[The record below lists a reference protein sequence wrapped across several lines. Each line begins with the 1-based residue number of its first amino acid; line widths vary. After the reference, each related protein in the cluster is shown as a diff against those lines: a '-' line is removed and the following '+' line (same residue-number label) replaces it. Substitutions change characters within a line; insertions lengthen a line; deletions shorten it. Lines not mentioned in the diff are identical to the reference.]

1 MAYVANEQEN
11 QQNQQGTGAVSPSAP
26 GGVQLSP
33 NSGIGGAG
41 TAAAGTNPTAAA
53 PNAGGSFGNISQYV
67 AANQGQAQ
75 NLANTVTNPINQ
87 QYQTLQGQNTSVLG
101 GIQNNVN
108 AGYTAQDQNL
118 LAQEA
123 ANPVS
128 FANNSSNV
136 SSFQKQLNDQ
146 YTGPQSAEADTGF
159 QNQQAAVNNAIST
172 GQTETQTPAGQS
184 QLLQNVE
191 QNPNQS
197 VTSLNQAILSN
208 DTNAQ
213 GQVTNA
219 FNNFGNLS
227 TQLTNGAN
235 AIDTSIAAN
244 TANAQAA
251 NSAANQQ
258 INDQFNG
265 INTAVNNQLGAAN
278 TQNQN
283 YVNNYNNAVAAFAS
297 PASLAGLTP
306 DLSSQLG
313 LTPQQVMD
321 LTVATNNANTSV
333 LKADPNF
340 GNMSQAVAINNDQFL
355 NQAAM
360 PGVVDPNQVATP
372 QQFQQLQALLA
383 LNGGNNTSVLN
394 PANANEAGTYTA
406 PTLNGSFNYNAALQ
420 NAQNTELQSQQ
431 AAQALSDQE
440 YNAALAQHNASKGG
454 WLGDVEKAAE
464 TVFPVTYLANAA
476 LANKTTG
483 QTGGP
488 VGGGAGKI
496 VNTAMNYAPAALLAK
511 GLAPAAG
518 AAGTAGTGTALV
530 TTAADVAPDVVAA
543 ANGAAIIPRSPNLA
557 FDGLAED
564 LHKKLE
570 KVGN

>member
-1 MAYVANEQEN
+1 MAYVANDQEN
-11 QQNQQGTGAVSPSAP
+11 EQNQQGTGAVSPSAP

-53 PNAGGSFGNISQYV
+53 PNAGGSFGSLNQYV

-75 NLANTVTNPINQ
+75 NLANQVTAPINQ
-87 QYQTLQGQNTSVLG
+87 QYQTLQNQNASTLG
-101 GIQNNVN
+101 GIQGQVN
-108 AGYTAQDQNL
+108 QGYTPEDTGL

-136 SSFQKQLNDQ
+136 ASFQKQLNDQ
-146 YTGPQSAEADTGF
+146 YTGPQSAEGTTNF

-208 DTNAQ
+208 NPGAQ
-213 GQVTNA
+213 SQVTNA

-235 AIDTSIAAN
+235 AIDTSIANN

-251 NSAANQQ
+251 NSQANQQ
-258 INDQFNG
+258 LNNQFNG
-265 INTAVNNQLGAAN
+265 LNTAVNNQLNTAN
-278 TQNQN
+278 TTNSN
-283 YVNNYNNAVAAFAS
+283 YVTNYNNLVND
-297 PASLAGLTP
+297 LATPSGLANITP
-306 DLSSQLG
+306 DLESQLG
-313 LTPQQVMD
+313 LTADQIAALQ
-321 LTVATNNANTSV
+321 TATNQANTSV
-333 LKADPNF
+333 FKSDPNF
-340 GNMSQAVAINNDQFL
+340 GNWSQASAINNDQFL
-355 NQAAM
+355 TQGNT
-360 PGVVDPNQVATP
+360 PSVVNANQVATP
-372 QQFQQLQALLA
+372 QQFQDLQALLA

-394 PANANEAGTYTA
+394 PADASEAGSYVA
-406 PTLNGSFNYNAALQ
+406 PTLNGAFNYQNALA
-420 NAQNTELQSQQ
+420 NAQNTTQQEQQ

-440 YNAALAQHNASKGG
+440 YNTALAQHNAGSKSFFGG
-454 WLGDVEKAAE
+454 
-464 TVFPVTYLANAA
+464 LANDIITHPLNLLTVPLNPVGYAQNAVNVINGKPVNAEA
-476 LANKTTG
+476 LSTPYA
-483 QTGGP
+483 QTLSPVVGGVLGGIYGGP
-488 VGGGAGKI
+488 AGAVGGSSAGSAIGK
-496 VNTAMNYAPAALLAK
+496 YAQNA
-511 GLAPAAG
+511 
-518 AAGTAGTGTALV
+518 
-530 TTAADVAPDVVAA
+530 
-543 ANGAAIIPRSPNLA
+543 PNLA
-557 FDGLAED
+557 FGGIVDT

>member
-1 MAYVANEQEN
+1 MAYVANDQEN

-53 PNAGGSFGNISQYV
+53 PNAGGSFGSLNQYV

-87 QYQTLQGQNTSVLG
+87 QYQTLQGQNTSTLG

-108 AGYTAQDQNL
+108 QGYTAADPNL

-146 YTGPQSAEADTGF
+146 YTGPQSAESDTGF

-172 GQTETQTPAGQS
+172 GQTETQTPSGQS

-265 INTAVNNQLGAAN
+265 LNTAVNNQLGAAN
-278 TQNQN
+278 TANTN
-283 YVNNYNNAVAAFAS
+283 YVNQYNQLVGDLSNGNVSGTAAS
-297 PASLAGLTP
+297 ELGLTP
-306 DLSSQLG
+306 DQLNQINAAEN
-313 LTPQQVMD
+313 T
-321 LTVATNNANTSV
+321 ANTSYYET
-333 LKADPNF
+333 APNF
-340 GNMSQAVAINNDQFL
+340 GAMSA
-355 NQAAM
+355 NQTVNLDPYLTQGNA
-360 PGVVDPNQVATP
+360 PSVVNANQVATP

-383 LNGGNNTSVLN
+383 LNGGNNTSVLD
-394 PANANEAGTYTA
+394 PTAANEAGSYVA
-406 PTLNGSFNYNAALQ
+406 PTLNGSFNFNNALSGVNAVSQQEQQQALQ
-420 NAQNTELQSQQ
+420 QAQGQS
-431 AAQALSDQE
+431 A
-440 YNAALAQHNASKGG
+440 AALAQHNAGSGG
-454 WLGDVEKAAE
+454 FFGG
-464 TVFPVTYLANAA
+464 LAKQLEN
-476 LANKTTG
+476 
-483 QTGGP
+483 P
-488 VGGGAGKI
+488 
-496 VNTAMNYAPAALLAK
+496 MNYN
-511 GLAPAAG
+511 
-518 AAGTAGTGTALV
+518 LV
-530 TTAADVAPDVVAA
+530 TAIGIPTLQAAQ
-543 ANGAAIIPRSPNLA
+543 
-557 FDGLAED
+557 
-564 LHKKLE
+564 KLE
-570 KVGN
+570 KKA